1 MLGLAAVPS
10 AIQFFGFMFMP
21 ESPRWLVSKGKIS
34 EAKKVLLK
42 IRAADELPEQ
52 ELQEIQRAVNEE
64 KVSTK
69 IFVILYLKY
78 KILPKKIA

>member
-21 ESPRWLVSKGKIS
+21 ESPRWLVSKGKIT

-64 KVSTK
+64 KVSTNYLH
-69 IFVILYLKY
+69 FVFEIQN
-78 KILPKKIA
+78 IT

>member
-10 AIQFFGFMFMP
+10 AIQFVGFMFMP

-69 IFVILYLKY
+69 
-78 KILPKKIA
+78 

>member
-1 MLGLAAVPS
+1 
-10 AIQFFGFMFMP
+10 MP

-69 IFVILYLKY
+69 YL
-78 KILPKKIA
+78 

>member
-10 AIQFFGFMFMP
+10 AIQFVGFMFMP
-21 ESPRWLVSKGKIS
+21 ESPRWLVSKDKIS

-64 KVSTK
+64 KVSTN
-69 IFVILYLKY
+69 YL
-78 KILPKKIA
+78 